1 MEGAAR
7 RVKDAP
13 GGRPKLKCP
22 YFVQKKEMKYGTYMK
37 TIWIFLW
44 NYGTCK
50 ISIWNLCGTLELIW
64 NYGIYM
70 ELWSLYGIYMEL
82 WNLYEIYMELIWN

>member
-37 TIWIFLW
+37 TIWNFYGNMELIKNL
-44 NYGTCK
+44 YGT
-50 ISIWNLCGTLELIW
+50 
-64 NYGIYM
+64 
-70 ELWSLYGIYMEL
+70 YMEL
-82 WNLYEIYMELIWN
+82 WNLYGTMEFIWNFYGTMELI